1 MAFAAPSG
9 DNSLGAAAAPL
20 SRETWLM
27 TLIQLRCLIAIADAG
42 MNITVAARRINATQ
56 PGLSKQLRQLEDEL
70 GFQVFSRRGKSL
82 EDLTAPGAQVLSRAR
97 VMAGHV
103 AAIRA
108 LASGHRRDIR
118 RAAPPAGEMMA
129 AAG

>member
-1 MAFAAPSG
+1 
-9 DNSLGAAAAPL
+9 
-20 SRETWLM
+20 M
-27 TLIQLRCLIAIADAG
+27 TLTQLRCLIAIADAG

-82 EDLTAPGAQVLSRAR
+82 EGLTVPGAQVLSRAH
-97 VMAGHV
+97 VIAGQA

-108 LASGHRRDIR
+108 IGAGFRRDIR
-118 RAAPPAGEMMA
+118 RAVPQDSSWQMA
-129 AAG
+129 AAS

>member
-1 MAFAAPSG
+1 
-9 DNSLGAAAAPL
+9 
-20 SRETWLM
+20 M

-70 GFQVFSRRGKSL
+70 GFQIFSRRGKSL
-82 EDLTAPGAQVLSRAR
+82 EGLTIPGAQVLSRAH
-97 VMAGHV
+97 VIAGQAV
-103 AAIRA
+103 AIHA
-108 LASGHRRDIR
+108 LANDYRRDIR
-118 RAAPPAGEMMA
+118 REAAPTGTYRLA

>member
-1 MAFAAPSG
+1 
-9 DNSLGAAAAPL
+9 
-20 SRETWLM
+20 M
-27 TLIQLRCLIAIADAG
+27 TLVQLRCLIAIADAG

-82 EDLTAPGAQVLSRAR
+82 DGLTVLGAQVLSRAH
-97 VMAGHV
+97 VIAGQA

-108 LASGHRRDIR
+108 LANSYRRDIR
-118 RAAPPAGEMMA
+118 RAPPPAAEYRLA